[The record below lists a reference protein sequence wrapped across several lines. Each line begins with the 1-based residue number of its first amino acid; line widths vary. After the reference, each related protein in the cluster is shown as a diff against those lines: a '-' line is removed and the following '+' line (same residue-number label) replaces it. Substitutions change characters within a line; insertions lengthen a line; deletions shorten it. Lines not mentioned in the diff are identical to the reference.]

1 MLDLKNNRPWIEKY
15 RPTSLDDVMSQE
27 YNKSLLK
34 KFVAQKKIPHL
45 LLFGSSG
52 TGKTSAIF
60 ACIQELKR
68 KGYYVSKLE
77 LNASDNRGINIVR
90 KKIKEFAGTYTLF
103 NNGLKLIILDEADS
117 MTIVAQF
124 ALRRIIEKYSDNV
137 RFCIIC
143 NYINKIIPALQSR
156 CIKLRFGI
164 LNNVHIKK
172 KISDICD
179 KEHLNIS
186 RKSLDIIT
194 KMSNGD
200 MRRAINILQSISIY
214 YNNSNNIKRKNIRS
228 CLGYATLSKLNK
240 IYDILINIE
249 YDQHIKYMKIKKI
262 IDNEGILFGEL
273 IKFINKNFIN
283 NKKDI
288 QKKNLINILIKLA
301 SLEHIFTLNNVN
313 PYIHLGNLIS
323 TVDNNIDK
331 FM

>member
-90 KKIKEFAGTYTLF
+90 KKIKEFAGTCTLF
-103 NNGLKLIILDEADS
+103 KNGLKLIILDEADS

-164 LNNVHIKK
+164 LNNLHVKE
-172 KISDICD
+172 KITERHNEEKPISEIICNLFSID
-179 KEHLNIS
+179 YF
-186 RKSLDIIT
+186 SL
-194 KMSNGD
+194 
-200 MRRAINILQSISIY
+200 
-214 YNNSNNIKRKNIRS
+214 
-228 CLGYATLSKLNK
+228 
-240 IYDILINIE
+240 
-249 YDQHIKYMKIKKI
+249 
-262 IDNEGILFGEL
+262 
-273 IKFINKNFIN
+273 
-283 NKKDI
+283 
-288 QKKNLINILIKLA
+288 
-301 SLEHIFTLNNVN
+301 IF
-313 PYIHLGNLIS
+313 
-323 TVDNNIDK
+323 
-331 FM
+331 F